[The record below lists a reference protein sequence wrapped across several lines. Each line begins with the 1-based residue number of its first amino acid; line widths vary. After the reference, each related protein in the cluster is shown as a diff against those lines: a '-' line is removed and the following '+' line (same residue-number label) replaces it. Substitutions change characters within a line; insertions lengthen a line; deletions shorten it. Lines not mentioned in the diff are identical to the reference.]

1 MSDTLAR
8 GPTGQPVFQ
17 YQAVARDGAMTRGVI
32 GAADEA
38 AALRR
43 LGADG
48 LTVVKIAP
56 APAPKADGKDRNLKP
71 AERVLVLRQL
81 ALMLEAG
88 VSLLEALDTVA
99 QGMQARKGRAQFLA
113 AIASLRRG
121 ESLGNSLEQ
130 HVPGFPFYVYAMALV
145 GEASGRVAEVLKEAA
160 EQMAYE
166 DRLRRD
172 FANAMTYPAF
182 LGFAGVAAVGFIF
195 TQVVPR
201 FAVMIG
207 EDRTNVPAMSRW
219 VLAAGEF
226 ANANLGLVGIVIGAL
241 IALVVVIVANPS
253 VRTQAYTVAH
263 GLPVIGP
270 VIQAREIASWAR
282 LTAFALNNGVPILSA
297 AALARAAVPI
307 GPFRQGLDLLDSDLR
322 AGMTLDASLGSH
334 TQLEAMDLSLLRAG
348 QKSGAIGSMFG
359 FMAENYENRLRDRMK
374 RMTALLEPL
383 AIAVISVVVGFVAL
397 SLVLA
402 LSSVYEGVV

>member
-1 MSDTLAR
+1 MTDLS
-8 GPTGQPVFQ
+8 P
-17 YQAVARDGAMTRGVI
+17 YSYEAVGRDGQMSKGLLS
-32 GAADEA
+32 AADEA
-38 AALRR
+38 AAVRR
-43 LGADG
+43 LAADG
-48 LTVVKIAP
+48 LTVLKIGPAAAP
-56 APAPKADGKDRNLKP
+56 RADGKDRNLRP
-71 AERVLVLRQL
+71 AERVLVLRQM

-88 VSLLEALDTVA
+88 VSLLEALETVA
-99 QGMQARKGRAQFLA
+99 QGMQARKGRLQFQA
-113 AIASLRRG
+113 AIGALRRG
-121 ESLGNSLEQ
+121 DSLGKALEE
-130 HVPGFPFYVYAMALV
+130 HVPGFPFYVYAMARV

-172 FANAMTYPAF
+172 FGNAMTYPAF
-182 LGFAGVAAVGFIF
+182 LGFAGVAAIGFIF

-201 FAVMIG
+201 FATMIG

-226 ANANLGLVGIVIGAL
+226 ANANLGIVAIILGIVT
-241 IALVVVIVANPS
+241 ALVVVIVTNPE
-253 VRTQAYTVAH
+253 VRARAYTIAH

-297 AALARAAVPI
+297 AELARAAVPI
-307 GPFRQGLDLLDSDLR
+307 GPFRQGLDLLESDLR
-322 AGMTLDASLGSH
+322 AGLTLDASLGSH
-334 TQLEAMDLSLLRAG
+334 THLEAMDLSLLRAG

-359 FMAENYENRLRDRMK
+359 FMADNYEARLRDRMK
-374 RMTALLEPL
+374 RMTSLLEPT